1 MQSLL
6 LETLC
11 PVGEAEVV
19 ELLQTGILDLRLP
32 VRLLTTRWG
41 ILEPTIPCL
50 LNHLRTTSTKW
61 RHFRPHHHLYLPTN
75 QIRQTCHKPPDPP
88 MVHLLN
94 VRINVSL
101 FWTNLLSRWRSWWR
115 QKDVECK
122 RKNFSHSDFHFF
134 SALSKIET
142 FFCWSREEME
152 AVFYINKKGDIK
164 KN

>member
-32 VRLLTTRWG
+32 VRLLTTRGG
-41 ILEPTIPCL
+41 ILEPTILCL
-50 LNHLRTTSTKW
+50 LSHLRTTSTKW
-61 RHFRPHHHLYLPTN
+61 HHFRPHHHLFLPTN

-94 VRINVSL
+94 VRINVS
-101 FWTNLLSRWRSWWR
+101 
-115 QKDVECK
+115 
-122 RKNFSHSDFHFF
+122 FF
-134 SALSKIET
+134 ERIYCQDEDLDEDKKMWNANERILVTQISI
-142 FFCWSREEME
+142 FFCF
-152 AVFYINKKGDIK
+152 V
-164 KN
+164 